1 MMMRKTVLLLA
12 ATALGVLVLAGGVAL
27 ADNFTCNTDPCLG
40 TNENDSIEGTN
51 DAETIRALGG
61 NDFVTAWRGKDL
73 VYGGDG
79 RDELD
84 GHNGN
89 DTIYGGPGADILY
102 GASHSDTV
110 YGGRGPD
117 RIKADL
123 YDSEPIG
130 VHPVDHSYGQSGN
143 DTIRAWDSFGDI
155 INCGAGNEDTVV
167 YDRRK
172 DTIRNCENKRPSH

>member
-1 MMMRKTVLLLA
+1 MMMRKTVLFLA

-61 NDFVTAWRGKDL
+61 NDFVTAWRGKD
-73 VYGGDG
+73 
-79 RDELD
+79 
-84 GHNGN
+84 
-89 DTIYGGPGADILY
+89 TIYGGPGADILY

-130 VHPVDHSYGQSGN
+130 VDPVDHSYGQSGN
-143 DTIRAWDSFGDI
+143 DTIRAWDSFRDI

-167 YDRRK
+167 YDRR
-172 DTIRNCENKRPSH
+172 